1 MTAAQPSPP
10 PSSSSGDERL
20 QAWAA
25 QYRHFAAHECS
36 DDPLY
41 VAICRCVAD
50 SPELLALMQYAPE
63 QQARPNLLLAALHE
77 RLLAGVAHPLAAYYP
92 SCGGARLP
100 DAELAACLLD
110 FARREQ
116 AVLVDH
122 LRRRATQTNEIGRCA
137 VLWPALAHIAAR
149 CGTRELAL
157 FDFGCSAGLNLGA
170 DAYVYDYGGFR
181 LGAEDGDERRPRIA
195 CEWRGPA
202 EPPQPQGWRLR
213 ERHGVDLA
221 PVDVGDEAAVR
232 WLRACLWPH
241 DRERARRLDRAV
253 ALARAAAYPLRQ
265 ADDGLAVLE
274 FWLQGLPA
282 GVQPVLF
289 NSWVLAYF
297 DEAQL
302 LRHRERVAALMR
314 RHGLCWLSA
323 EASRLRPPELALPPQ
338 PADYAP
344 GSSSLWSL
352 QWAAA
357 DGALQQQAL
366 AWSHPHG
373 RWLQWLAPPA

>member
-1 MTAAQPSPP
+1 MTAASPAPISSCP
-10 PSSSSGDERL
+10 PGDPRL
-20 QAWAA
+20 PTWAA

-36 DDPLY
+36 EDPLY

-50 SPELLALMQYAPE
+50 SPELLALMQHAPE

-92 SCGGARLP
+92 SCGGERLP
-100 DAELAACLLD
+100 DAELAAYLLD

-116 AVLVDH
+116 AALVEH

-137 VLWPALAHIAAR
+137 VLWPALSHIAAW

-157 FDFGCSAGLNLGA
+157 FDFGCSAGLNLGV
-170 DAYVYDYGGFR
+170 DAYVYDYGRFR
-181 LGAEDGDERRPRIA
+181 LGADDGDERRPCIA
-195 CEWRGPA
+195 SEWRGTIPPPA
-202 EPPQPQGWRLR
+202 SGGWRLI
-213 ERHGVDLA
+213 ERQGVDLA

-265 ADDGLAVLE
+265 AEDGLALLE
-274 FWLQGLPA
+274 SWLQALPA

-297 DEAQL
+297 DEAMLQ
-302 LRHRERVAALMR
+302 RHRERVAALMR
-314 RHGLCWLSA
+314 RHGLVWLSA
-323 EASRLRPPELALPPQ
+323 EASGLRPPELALPPL
-338 PADYAP
+338 PTDYAP
-344 GSSSLWSL
+344 GSSSLWAL